1 MNKKDMKIIKSVIE
15 LMKENNY
22 ELNAASQRD
31 YNEYIVSVLQ
41 KIISSED

>member
-22 ELNAASQRD
+22 ELNATSQRD
-31 YNEYIVSVLQ
+31 YNKYIVSVLQ
-41 KIISSED
+41 KIISSDD